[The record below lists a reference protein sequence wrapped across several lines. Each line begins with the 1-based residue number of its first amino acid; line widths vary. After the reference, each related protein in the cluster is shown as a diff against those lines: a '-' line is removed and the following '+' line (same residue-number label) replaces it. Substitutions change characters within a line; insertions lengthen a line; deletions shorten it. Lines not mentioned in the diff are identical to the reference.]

1 MLTLNDLEVV
11 VYEGMI
17 REKPASK
24 EEARQFIKGIFH
36 ASGMI
41 SKCLKFMVLSVL
53 PMHVTGYSGGYA
65 ETVSSVHVAN
75 LNTGFRKGEWDK
87 VEV

>member
-1 MLTLNDLEVV
+1 MFEV
-11 VYEGMI
+11 YG
-17 REKPASK
+17 
-24 EEARQFIKGIFH
+24 
-36 ASGMI
+36 
-41 SKCLKFMVLSVL
+41 SVCL